1 MEPSQGSDP
10 GSNPGGTTYR
20 AKRALATKER
30 ALRVLFCFF
39 RTTRPRRPRADAAPM
54 RFAPLAFAAVLV
66 AATLPGFAGA
76 NQTYTL
82 PDGRTVAFN
91 DGGGNEW
98 WVQVR
103 LSGTAG
109 GAATSVQAMPTGGA
123 C

>member
-1 MEPSQGSDP
+1 
-10 GSNPGGTTYR
+10 
-20 AKRALATKER
+20 
-30 ALRVLFCFF
+30 
-39 RTTRPRRPRADAAPM
+39 M

-109 GAATSVQAMPTGGA
+109 GASCSPVCLVESRYSRPRRRNNRAAV
-123 C
+123 